1 MNREKRMEEEREAEW
16 IRREVR
22 KAKDAGLSI
31 SQMDPD
37 ALRALKVR
45 LLRVYWRGKRR
56 EEMVNRLRWF
66 TFGFLLAIYTAMMIV
81 MGK

>member
-1 MNREKRMEEEREAEW
+1 MNREKRLDEEREAEW

-22 KAKDAGLSI
+22 RAKDAGLSI
-31 SQMDPD
+31 QQMNPD

-45 LLRVYWRGKRR
+45 LLRIYWRGKRR

-66 TFGFLLAIYTAMMIV
+66 TFGFCLAMYTAMV
-81 MGK
+81 MLMQR